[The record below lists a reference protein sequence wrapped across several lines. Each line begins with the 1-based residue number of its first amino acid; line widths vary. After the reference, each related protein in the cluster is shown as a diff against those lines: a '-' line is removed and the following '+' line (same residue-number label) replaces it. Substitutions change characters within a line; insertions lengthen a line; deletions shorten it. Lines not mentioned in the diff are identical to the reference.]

1 MLAVAAYAKAEADP
15 ALVYS
20 TLPYVASPY
29 VYPYAAVHAPL
40 VYNAA
45 GCRNV
50 DGAIVPCGKI
60 LDNTPEQ
67 YFNISLF

>member
-1 MLAVAAYAKAEADP
+1 MVLALAAYAKAEAEADP

-20 TLPYVASPY
+20 TLPYVGAPY

-40 VYNAA
+40 VYTAA

-50 DGAIVPCGKI
+50 DGAIVPCGTK
-60 LDNTPEQ
+60 
-67 YFNISLF
+67 YG